1 MDIRKGD
8 KAMMKMKLV
17 TAAVTMLG
25 AFALLATSS
34 ADASTHR
41 KKKATKRAAITQ
53 PLIVNMACEGRVATI
68 TSTAFASPSRD
79 ENSISFLIS
88 INRVSG
94 VANIMRASGSRMIKA
109 GRYAMFANEDGM
121 SVNILW
127 TDNNNQ
133 GQTLTLT
140 FRADDAFFGDTQSSQ
155 PNNIGV
161 ELFRQLLGAEYAPV
175 MDITTRHRV
184 EGSCWQQ

>member
-1 MDIRKGD
+1 MPKIKF
-8 KAMMKMKLV
+8 V
-17 TAAVTMLG
+17 TAAAMIVGAIALG
-25 AFALLATSS
+25 FSTSV
-34 ADASTHR
+34 DASTYK
-41 KKKATKRAAITQ
+41 KKKATKRGAITQ
-53 PLIVNMACEGRVATI
+53 PVTINMACEGRVATI
-68 TSTAFASPSRD
+68 TSTAFASSSRD

-88 INRVSG
+88 INRASG

-109 GRYAMFANEDGM
+109 GRYALFTNEEGM

-161 ELFRQLLGAEYAPV
+161 ELFRQFLGSDYAPV

>member
-1 MDIRKGD
+1 
-8 KAMMKMKLV
+8 MMKMKLI

-34 ADASTHR
+34 ADASQQ
-41 KKKATKRAAITQ
+41 KKKKTATKRATISQ
-53 PLIVNMACEGRVATI
+53 PVTINMACEGRVATI
-68 TSTAFASPSRD
+68 TSTAFSSPSRD

-88 INRVSG
+88 INRASG
-94 VANIMRASGSRMIKA
+94 VANIMRASGSRMVKA
-109 GRYAMFANEDGM
+109 GRYAMFTNEEGM

-133 GQTLTLT
+133 GQTLNLT
-140 FRADDAFFGDTQSSQ
+140 FRSDDAFFGDTQSSQ

-161 ELFRQLLGAEYAPV
+161 ELFRQFLGSEYAPV